1 VEVSHGSGAPGIFVY
16 GNTPSGG
23 NPHVGIPP
31 TGWFVDAFNTGPEF
45 QGFTVFAIC
54 APIVE

>member
-1 VEVSHGSGAPGIFVY
+1 MGSGSPGIFVY